1 MLSMTNV
8 LKRTKKIFVVVSVV
22 AAIII
27 MVLAAM
33 NKVSML
39 EASLYAFAI
48 FGVAGLSAIT
58 DRKAKAK
65 SN

>member
-8 LKRTKKIFVVVSVV
+8 LKGTKKIFVVVSVLV
-22 AAIII
+22 AIII
-27 MVLAAM
+27 MILAAM
-33 NKVSML
+33 NRVSML
-39 EASLYAFAI
+39 EASLYAFTI
-48 FGVAGLSAIT
+48 FGVARLSTVI

>member
-8 LKRTKKIFVVVSVV
+8 LKRTKKILVVVSVIV
-22 AAIII
+22 AIII

-33 NKVSML
+33 NKVSVL

-48 FGVAGLSAIT
+48 FGVTGLSTVI